1 MRELF
6 RIRDELSK
14 IQERESASQEW
25 YERNNCNDKKKPN
38 ELKISEKD
46 KFVVRSIAVT
56 FPALE
61 RRIGANPQADFDFA
75 KDRRDVTLM
84 PLVPQDLN

>member
-6 RIRDELSK
+6 RIRDELFMKSPRF
-14 IQERESASQEW
+14 REG
-25 YERNNCNDKKKPN
+25 
-38 ELKISEKD
+38 
-46 KFVVRSIAVT
+46 
-56 FPALE
+56 
-61 RRIGANPQADFDFA
+61 RIGANPQADFDFA